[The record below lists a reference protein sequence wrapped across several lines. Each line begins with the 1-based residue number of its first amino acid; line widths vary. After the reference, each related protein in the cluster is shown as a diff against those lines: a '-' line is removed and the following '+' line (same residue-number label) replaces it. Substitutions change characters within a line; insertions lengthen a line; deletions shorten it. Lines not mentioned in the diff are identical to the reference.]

1 MFLTKNCVY
10 TDTTTTTTTMC
21 TYREDPAT
29 ARIKGKLQ
37 FCVLCMH
44 RICSCSCSVYHVLQ
58 CICSICTRPE
68 YACCVR
74 VCSFTNLCSMCINQ
88 YTSYVCIFRS
98 VHVVYVHSLC
108 ICVCACS
115 YVDHPHLRSHF
126 NISRLHT
133 SSSLSYLPSLSLVI
147 L

>member
-1 MFLTKNCVY
+1 MHTHAKVFLTKNSVY

-68 YACCVR
+68 YACWVR
-74 VCSFTNLCSMCINQ
+74 VCSFTILCSMCTNQ

-98 VHVVYVHSLC
+98 VHVVHVQPVYLC
-108 ICVCACS
+108 MCMFIC
-115 YVDHPHLRSHF
+115 RSPTF
-126 NISRLHT
+126 KISF
-133 SSSLSYLPSLSLVI
+133 
-147 L
+147 